1 MIVFYF
7 WLFDMFDEREVREN
21 IVKIFFDFWFIIF
34 KIEGIIFIFDL
45 RWVILSVFILGIFI
59 YFIL

>member
-7 WLFDMFDEREVREN
+7 WLFDMLDEREVREN